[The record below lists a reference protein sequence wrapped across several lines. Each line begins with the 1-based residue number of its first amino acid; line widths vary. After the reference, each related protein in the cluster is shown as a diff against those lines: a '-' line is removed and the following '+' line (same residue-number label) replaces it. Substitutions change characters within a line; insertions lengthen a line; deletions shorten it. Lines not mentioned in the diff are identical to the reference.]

1 MKISFFMILMDPDK
15 SGTIVSPKVCPA
27 PILIEYPLGQI
38 DHLQLLLQIH
48 LGIDL
53 R

>member
-1 MKISFFMILMDPDK
+1 MDPDK

>member
-1 MKISFFMILMDPDK
+1 MSLDPDTHSPAK
-15 SGTIVSPKVCPA
+15 VIMSQIVRPA
-27 PILIEYPLGQI
+27 PKLFEYPLGQI